1 MAIPRDT
8 IEYIRQKAAIEDIIK
23 RYVPTLAKKGKNYV
37 GLCPFHKE
45 KTPSFTVSPDKQMFY
60 CFGCHE
66 GGNVFTFISKVEHV
80 DFAES
85 VKIVGEIV
93 GIPVRD
99 DTAYRDDEYSRLLK
113 INALIGQSYRQAL
126 RMPENKHA
134 LDYLLNRG
142 VTRQSI
148 DEFELG
154 YAPDEWRYVTDIL
167 KNKNISLDLA
177 VKTGNINKVIKNDT
191 THYYDRF
198 RNRVIFPI
206 FDQKN
211 EIIGFGGRIIAH
223 GEPKYLNSPESPV
236 FQKRNILYGL
246 NKSRQHIAELG
257 RAIVVEG
264 YLDVIGVYQAGIHNV
279 VAPLGT
285 ALTLEQ
291 LQLLSRLC
299 NEVIVVF
306 DADSAG
312 IKASLRSLDV
322 AENLNIDI
330 RIAQLPQLD
339 PFDFVGKFG
348 VREFM
353 AIIDSALKPVDFR
366 IERVLAENKGKG
378 QVDIL
383 KQVFAV
389 LQDIPSEVQRQHYF
403 KKLATSFQVTEQAV
417 RTDYERFAKGQK
429 TNGRA
434 IVTGNKPVDFYVK
447 SQRELVLLLCNY
459 PELVEHAVVDCSTS
473 QFADTVARNIYQA
486 IIDLYE
492 KNEPVSLDKMFDFFP
507 EGQEAQL
514 LTQGFSK
521 QFAFEDP
528 KVAYSEI
535 ILNMRLYTIDK
546 KINEFAEKIEKDKQD
561 NIQYYMTELEVLRRE
576 REKLASYIYN
586 KGSAKI

>member
-8 IEYIRQKAAIEDIIK
+8 IEHIRQKAAIEDIVK

-80 DFAES
+80 DFVES

-99 DTAYRDDEYSRLLK
+99 DVRPQNDEYSKLLK
-113 INALIGQSYRQAL
+113 INELICKSYRKAL
-126 RMPENKHA
+126 RMPANKHA

-142 VTRQSI
+142 VTEQSI

-167 KNKNISLDLA
+167 KTMNISLDMA
-177 VKTGNINKVIKNDT
+177 VKTGNINKAIKNDT
-191 THYYDRF
+191 IHYYDRF

-211 EIIGFGGRIIAH
+211 EIIGFGGRIIEQ

-257 RAIVVEG
+257 RAIIVEG

-291 LQLLSRLC
+291 LQLMSRMC
-299 NEVIVVF
+299 NEVIIVF

-312 IKASLRSLDV
+312 VKASLRSLDV

-339 PFDFVGKFG
+339 PFDFVAKFG

-353 AIIDSALKPVDFR
+353 AIIDKALQPVDFR
-366 IERVLAENKGKG
+366 IERIIAENKGK

-383 KQVFAV
+383 KQVFTV
-389 LQDIPSEVQRQHYF
+389 LRDIPSEVQRQHYF
-403 KKLATSFQVTEQAV
+403 KKLATIFQVTEQAI
-417 RTDYERFAKGQK
+417 RADYERFTKGQK
-429 TNGRA
+429 TSGGA
-434 IVTGNKPVDFYVK
+434 IVTGHTPLDFYAK

-459 PELVEHAVVDCSTS
+459 PELVEHALVDCSLS
-473 QFADTVARNIYQA
+473 QFTDTVAKNIYQA

-492 KNEPVSLDKMFDFFP
+492 KNEPITLDKMFDFFP

-546 KINEFAEKIEKDKQD
+546 KINEFAEKIKKDKQD
-561 NIQYYMTELEVLRRE
+561 NIQYYITELEVLRRE

>member
-8 IEYIRQKAAIEDIIK
+8 IEHIRQKAAIEDIVK
-23 RYVPTLAKKGKNYV
+23 RYVPALAKKGKNYV

-80 DFAES
+80 DFVES

-99 DTAYRDDEYSRLLK
+99 EVRPQNDEYSTLLK
-113 INALIGQSYRQAL
+113 INELICKSYRKAL
-126 RMPENKHA
+126 RMPANRYA

-142 VTRQSI
+142 VTGQSV

-154 YAPDEWRYVTDIL
+154 YAPDEWRYATDML
-167 KNKNISLDLA
+167 KNMNISLDMA
-177 VKTGNINKVIKNDT
+177 VKTGNINKVTKNDA

-211 EIIGFGGRIIAH
+211 EIIGFGGRIIEH

-291 LQLLSRLC
+291 LQLLSRIC
-299 NEVIVVF
+299 NEVIIVF

-312 IKASLRSLDV
+312 MKASLRSLDV

-330 RIAQLPQLD
+330 RIAQLPELD
-339 PFDFVGKFG
+339 PFDFVAKFG

-353 AIIDSALKPVDFR
+353 AIIDRASQPIDFR
-366 IERVLAENKGKG
+366 IERIIAENKGK
-378 QVDIL
+378 QTDVL

-389 LQDIPSEVQRQHYF
+389 LRNVASEVQRQHYL
-403 KKLATSFQVTEQAV
+403 KKLATILQVPEQAV
-417 RTDYERFAKGQK
+417 RTDYERFTKGQK
-429 TNGRA
+429 TSGGA
-434 IVTGNKPVDFYVK
+434 IVTGNTSVDFYAK
-447 SQRELVLLLCNY
+447 SQRDLVLLLCNY
-459 PELVEHAVVDCSTS
+459 PELVEYSLVDCSLA
-473 QFADTVARNIYQA
+473 QFTDNIAKNIYQA
-486 IIDLYE
+486 IIGLYE
-492 KNEPVSLDKMFDFFP
+492 NNEPVSLDKMFDFFP

-528 KVAYSEI
+528 KIAYSEI

-546 KINEFAEKIEKDKQD
+546 KINEFVEKIKKNQQD

>member
-8 IEYIRQKAAIEDIIK
+8 IEHIRQKAAIEDIIK
-23 RYVPTLAKKGKNYV
+23 RYVPTLTKKGKNFI

-80 DFAES
+80 DFVES
-85 VKIVGEIV
+85 VKIVGELV

-99 DTAYRDDEYSRLLK
+99 DVTYRDDEYSRLLK
-113 INALIGQSYRQAL
+113 INAIIGQSYRKAL
-126 RMPENKHA
+126 LQPANRHA

-154 YAPDEWRYVTDIL
+154 YAPDEWRYATDIV
-167 KNKNISLDLA
+167 KNMNFSLDVA
-177 VKTGNINKVIKNDT
+177 VKTGNINKVVKNGT

-211 EIIGFGGRIIAH
+211 EIIGFGGRIIAQ

-246 NKSRQHIAELG
+246 NKSRQHIVELG

-299 NEVIVVF
+299 NEVIIVF

-322 AENLNIDI
+322 AQDLNIDI

-339 PFDFVGKFG
+339 PFDFVAKFG

-353 AIIDSALKPVDFR
+353 AIIDRALQPVDFR
-366 IERVLAENKGKG
+366 IERIIAENKGK

-383 KQVFAV
+383 KQLFAV
-389 LQDIPSEVQRQHYF
+389 LRDIPSEVQRQQYF
-403 KKLATSFQVTEQAV
+403 KKLATMFQVTEQAI

-429 TNGRA
+429 TNGGA
-434 IVTGNKPVDFYVK
+434 IVTVNNPLDFYDK

-459 PELVEHAVVDCSTS
+459 PELVEHAVVDCSLT
-473 QFADTVARNIYQA
+473 QFTDTVAKNIYQA
-486 IIDLYE
+486 ILDLYE

-514 LTQGFSK
+514 LSQGFSK

-546 KINEFAEKIEKDKQD
+546 KINEFAEKIKKNQQD

>member
-1 MAIPRDT
+1 MAIPQDT
-8 IEYIRQKAAIEDIIK
+8 IEHIRQKAAIEDIIK
-23 RYVPTLAKKGKNYV
+23 RYVPTLTKKGKNFV

-80 DFAES
+80 SFVES
-85 VKIVGEIV
+85 VKIVGELV
-93 GIPVRD
+93 GIPVHD
-99 DTAYRDDEYSRLLK
+99 DVKNRDDEYSRLLK
-113 INALIGQSYRQAL
+113 INAIIGQSYRKAL
-126 RMPENKHA
+126 HEPANRHA

-154 YAPDEWRYVTDIL
+154 YAPDEWRYATDIL
-167 KNKNISLDLA
+167 KNMNISLDVA
-177 VKTGNINKVIKNDT
+177 VKTGNVNKVIKNGT

-211 EIIGFGGRIIAH
+211 EIIGFGGRIIEQ
-223 GEPKYLNSPESPV
+223 GQPKYLNSPESPV

-246 NKSRQHIAELG
+246 NKSRQHISELG

-264 YLDVIGVYQAGIHNV
+264 YLDVIGVYQAGIQNV

-299 NEVIVVF
+299 NEVIIVF

-322 AENLNIDI
+322 ARSLNIDI

-339 PFDFVGKFG
+339 PFDFVAKFG

-353 AIIDSALKPVDFR
+353 AIIDRALQPVDFR
-366 IERVLAENKGKG
+366 IERIIAENKGK
-378 QVDIL
+378 QVDIV
-383 KQVFAV
+383 KQLFAV
-389 LQDIPSEVQRQHYF
+389 LRDITSEVQRHHYF
-403 KKLATSFQVTEQAV
+403 KKLAATFEVPEEAI

-429 TNGRA
+429 TNGGA
-434 IVTGNKPVDFYVK
+434 IVPSNNPLDFYDK

-459 PELVEHAVVDCSTS
+459 PELVEHAIVDCSLS
-473 QFADTVARNIYQA
+473 QFTDTVAKNIYQA

-521 QFAFEDP
+521 QFSFEDP

-546 KINEFAEKIEKDKQD
+546 KINEFAEKIKKNQQD

>member
-8 IEYIRQKAAIEDIIK
+8 IEHIRQKAAIEDIIK
-23 RYVPTLAKKGKNYV
+23 RYVPTLTKKGKNYV

-85 VKIVGEIV
+85 VKIVGEII

-99 DTAYRDDEYSRLLK
+99 DGKYRDDEYSRLLK
-113 INALIGQSYRQAL
+113 INGLIADSYRNAL
-126 RMPENKHA
+126 RMPAHRHA
-134 LDYLLNRG
+134 LEYLLQRG
-142 VTRQSI
+142 VSQQSI

-154 YAPDEWRYVTDIL
+154 YAPDEWRYATDIL
-167 KNKNISLDLA
+167 KNMNIPLDMA
-177 VKTGNINKVIKNDT
+177 VKTGNINKVIKNDI

-211 EIIGFGGRIIAH
+211 EIIGFGGRIIAQ
-223 GEPKYLNSPESPV
+223 GEPKYLNSPESLI

-246 NKSRQHIAELG
+246 NKSRQHIVELG

-264 YLDVIGVYQAGIHNV
+264 YLDVIGVYQAGIQNV

-299 NEVIVVF
+299 HEVIIVF

-312 IKASLRSLDV
+312 VNASLRSLDV
-322 AENLNIDI
+322 AQNLNIDI

-339 PFDFVGKFG
+339 PFDFVTKFG
-348 VREFM
+348 AREFM
-353 AIIDSALKPVDFR
+353 AIVDSALQPVDFR
-366 IERVLAENKGKG
+366 IERIIAENKGKRTIDVIK
-378 QVDIL
+378 QIFVVL
-383 KQVFAV
+383 KEVS
-389 LQDIPSEVQRQHYF
+389 SEVQRQQYF
-403 KKLATSFQVTEQAV
+403 KKLATMFQVSEQAI
-417 RTDYERFAKGQK
+417 RTDYERFTKGQK
-429 TNGRA
+429 TNGAA
-434 IVTGNKPVDFYVK
+434 IVTVKESLDFYSK

-459 PELVEHAVVDCSTS
+459 PELIEHSVVDCSLS
-473 QFADTVARNIYQA
+473 QFTDTVAKNIYQA

-492 KNEPVSLDKMFDFFP
+492 KNEPISLDKMFDFFP
-507 EGQEAQL
+507 EGEEYKL

-521 QFAFEDP
+521 QFTFEDP
-528 KVAYSEI
+528 KIAYSEI

-546 KINEFAEKIEKDKQD
+546 KINEFAEKIKKNQQD

-586 KGSAKI
+586 KGSVKI

>member
-1 MAIPRDT
+1 MAIPQDT
-8 IEYIRQKAAIEDIIK
+8 IEHIRQKAAIEDIIK
-23 RYVPTLAKKGKNYV
+23 RYVPTLTKKGKNFV

-80 DFAES
+80 DFVES
-85 VKIVGEIV
+85 VKIVGELV

-99 DTAYRDDEYSRLLK
+99 DVKSKDDEYSRLLK
-113 INALIGQSYRQAL
+113 INELIASSYRTAL
-126 RMPENKHA
+126 HKPENRHA
-134 LDYLLNRG
+134 LEYLLNRG
-142 VTRQSI
+142 VTEQSI
-148 DEFELG
+148 EEFALG
-154 YAPDEWRYVTDIL
+154 YAPDGWHYATDSI
-167 KNKNISLDLA
+167 KNMNISLDVA
-177 VKTGNINKVIKNDT
+177 VKTGNINKVVKNGN

-211 EIIGFGGRIIAH
+211 EIIGFGGRIIAQ

-264 YLDVIGVYQAGIHNV
+264 YLDVIGVYQAGIQNV

-299 NEVIVVF
+299 HEVIIVF

-312 IKASLRSLDV
+312 IKASLRSLEV
-322 AENLNIDI
+322 AQSLNIDI

-339 PFDFVGKFG
+339 PFDFIAKFG

-353 AIIDSALKPVDFR
+353 AIIDRALQPVDFR
-366 IERVLAENKGKG
+366 IERVVAENKGK
-378 QVDIL
+378 QVDVL
-383 KQVFAV
+383 KQLFAI
-389 LQDIPSEVQRQHYF
+389 LRDITSEVERQYYF
-403 KKLATSFQVTEQAV
+403 KKLATMFQVPEQAI

-434 IVTGNKPVDFYVK
+434 IVTNNKPLDFYDK

-459 PELVEHAVVDCSTS
+459 PELVEHAVVDCSVS
-473 QFADTVARNIYQA
+473 QFTDTVAKNIYQA

-492 KNEPVSLDKMFDFFP
+492 RNEPVSLDKMFDFFP

-521 QFAFEDP
+521 QFTFEDP

-546 KINEFAEKIEKDKQD
+546 KINEFAEKIKKNEQD

>member
-8 IEYIRQKAAIEDIIK
+8 IEHIRHKAAIEDIIK

-45 KTPSFTVSPDKQMFY
+45 TSPSFTVSPDKQMFY

-66 GGNVFTFISKVEHV
+66 GGNVFTFISKVERV

-93 GIPVRD
+93 GIPVREEKNF
-99 DTAYRDDEYSRLLK
+99 RDDEYGRLLK
-113 INALIGQSYRQAL
+113 INEIIAQSYRQAL
-126 RMPENKHA
+126 RKPENKNA
-134 LDYLLNRG
+134 LEYLLNRG
-142 VTRQSI
+142 VTQQSI
-148 DEFELG
+148 EEFALG
-154 YAPDEWRYVTDIL
+154 YAPDQWRYVTDTL
-167 KNKNISLDLA
+167 KKMNIVLDTA
-177 VKTGNINKVIKNDT
+177 VKTGNINKVVKNGEI
-191 THYYDRF
+191 HYYDRF
-198 RNRVIFPI
+198 RGRVIFPI
-206 FDQKN
+206 FGQKN
-211 EIIGFGGRIIAH
+211 EIIGFGGRIIAQ
-223 GEPKYLNSPESPV
+223 GDPKYLNSPESPV

-264 YLDVIGVYQAGIHNV
+264 YLDVIGVYQAGIQNV

-299 NEVIVVF
+299 TEVVIVF

-322 AENLNIDI
+322 AQNLNIDI
-330 RIAQLPQLD
+330 RIAQLPELD
-339 PFDFVGKFG
+339 PFDFVKKHGM
-348 VREFM
+348 REFM
-353 AIIDSALKPVDFR
+353 AIVDSALKPVDFR
-366 IERVLAENKGKG
+366 IERVIQEQKGR

-383 KQVFAV
+383 KHI
-389 LQDIPSEVQRQHYF
+389 LPILRDISSEVERQTYF
-403 KKLATSFQVTEQAV
+403 KKLSTMFQIPEQAI
-417 RTDYERFAKGQK
+417 RADYERFVKGHK
-429 TNGRA
+429 LNGRA
-434 IVTGNKPVDFYVK
+434 IVTENSSLDFYAK

-459 PELVEHAVVDCSTS
+459 PELIEHAVVDCSPS
-473 QFADTVARNIYQA
+473 QFTDDVAKNIYQV

-492 KNEPVSLDKMFDFFP
+492 RNEPITLEKLFDFYP
-507 EGQEAQL
+507 EGQEAKL
-514 LTQGFSK
+514 LAQGFSK

-528 KVAYSEI
+528 KIAYSEI
-535 ILNMRLYTIDK
+535 LLNMRLYTIDK
-546 KINEFAEKIEKDKQD
+546 KINEFVEKIRKNEQE
-561 NIQYYMTELEVLRRE
+561 NTQYYMTEIEVLRRE

-586 KGSAKI
+586 KSSAKI

>member
-8 IEYIRQKAAIEDIIK
+8 IEHIRQKAAIEDIVK

-80 DFAES
+80 DFVES

-99 DTAYRDDEYSRLLK
+99 DVRPQNDEYSKLLK
-113 INALIGQSYRQAL
+113 INELICKSYRKAL
-126 RMPENKHA
+126 HMPANKHA

-142 VTRQSI
+142 VTEQSI

-154 YAPDEWRYVTDIL
+154 YAPDEWRYATDIL
-167 KNKNISLDLA
+167 KNMNISLDMA
-177 VKTGNINKVIKNDT
+177 VKTGNINKVIKSDT

-211 EIIGFGGRIIAH
+211 EIIGFGGRIIEQ

-291 LQLLSRLC
+291 LQLLSRMC
-299 NEVIVVF
+299 NEVIIVF

-312 IKASLRSLDV
+312 VKASLRSLDV

-339 PFDFVGKFG
+339 PFDFVAKFG

-353 AIIDSALKPVDFR
+353 AIIDKALQPVDFR
-366 IERVLAENKGKG
+366 IERIIAENKGK

-383 KQVFAV
+383 KQVFTV
-389 LQDIPSEVQRQHYF
+389 LRDIPSEVQRQHYF
-403 KKLATSFQVTEQAV
+403 KKLATIFQVTEQAI
-417 RTDYERFAKGQK
+417 RTDYERFTKGQK
-429 TNGRA
+429 TSGGA
-434 IVTGNKPVDFYVK
+434 IVTGNTPLDFYAK

-459 PELVEHAVVDCSTS
+459 PKLIEYAVVDCSLS
-473 QFADTVARNIYQA
+473 QFTDTVAKNIYQA
-486 IIDLYE
+486 LIDLFE
-492 KNEPVSLDKMFDFFP
+492 KNEPITLDKMFDFFP

-528 KVAYSEI
+528 KIAYSEI

-546 KINEFAEKIEKDKQD
+546 KINEFAEKIKKDKQD